1 MKNSIK
7 IFILILFLV
16 FSFGLDSI
24 SRQEKM
30 NDPKEIFHKANRFY
44 DSGDYSNAIL
54 ANLAILETGRQSGN
68 LYYNLGNS
76 YLKKGQIGKAVL
88 NYDRARLFMPRDGAL
103 LANLRYAKSLMKQ
116 RDVRPSSSFI
126 ARELNRFF
134 NYFTLGEMSLVFNVF
149 YFSFAFLLIFSLFAK
164 RFRVGLRLIS
174 FVLLCVTIL
183 FITPLR
189 HKVREMEL
197 GAVVIKNIV
206 DAKLEPS
213 EGENISSFPLYE
225 GMRIHELKKKK
236 GWKKVKRPDKKIGW
250 VKEEEVESLF

>member
-44 DSGDYSNAIL
+44 DSGDYANAIL

-164 RFRVGLRLIS
+164 RFRVG
-174 FVLLCVTIL
+174 

>member
-1 MKNSIK
+1 MKNILK
-7 IFILILFLV
+7 VFILMICFV
-16 FSFGLDSI
+16 FSFGLYSI

-30 NDPKEIFHKANRFY
+30 HSPKEIFHKANRFY
-44 DSGDYSNAIL
+44 DSGDYANAIL
-54 ANLAILETGRQSGN
+54 ANLAVLETGRQSGN

-116 RDVRPSSSFI
+116 RDVRPKGSFI
-126 ARELNRFF
+126 VRELNRFF
-134 NYFTLGEMSLVFNVF
+134 SYFTLGELALVFNVV

-164 RFRVGLRLIS
+164 RFRVGLRVIS
-174 FVLLCVTIL
+174 FFLLCVTIL
-183 FITPLR
+183 FITPFR
-189 HKVREMEL
+189 HKVKEMEL

-213 EGENISSFPLYE
+213 GSENISSFPLYE
-225 GMRIHELKKKK
+225 GMRIYELKKRK
-236 GWKKVKRPDKKIGW
+236 GWKKIKRLDRKIGW
-250 VKEEEVESLF
+250 VRAEDVERLF